1 VPEIG
6 GPSDHLANE
15 RTYLAWVRTGLS
27 VMALG
32 LAVAKFGAGGT
43 SSAASIVSGTLLLVT
58 GVAGGVYGSA
68 RYHHVDRDLKH
79 GRFESGRSAW
89 GPVAAGAVLM
99 VSVVVSTTV
108 LLFAD
113 A

>member
-1 VPEIG
+1 MPEIG

-43 SSAASIVSGTLLLVT
+43 ASVWSIVSGTLLLVT
-58 GVAGGVYGSA
+58 GVAGIVYGSV
-68 RYHHVDRDLKH
+68 RYHHVDRELKR
-79 GRFESGRSAW
+79 GQFETRRSAW
-89 GPVAAGAVLM
+89 GPVGAAAVLM
-99 VSVVVSTTV
+99 VSVVVATVV
-108 LLFAD
+108 LLA
-113 A
+113 AER